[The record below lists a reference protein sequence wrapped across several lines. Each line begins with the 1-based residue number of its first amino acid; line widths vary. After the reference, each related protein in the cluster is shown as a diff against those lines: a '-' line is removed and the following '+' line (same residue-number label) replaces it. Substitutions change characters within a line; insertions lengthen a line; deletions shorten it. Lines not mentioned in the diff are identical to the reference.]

1 MSVRPQDPRS
11 RPARG
16 TGDVLVT
23 GATGRLGHAVVQE
36 LVREGVAARLLVRP
50 GRGTAAPSGPKV
62 WIREG
67 AFSDGQALRLAL
79 EGVRTVFHL
88 AGVVRSADPVALVD
102 VHERGTAAL
111 VRACEETGVERIVA
125 VSSDTVGRIHKS
137 AYAQSKGRMEA
148 ILSLSAVPC
157 VVLRPPM
164 ILGPGSPHL
173 ASLVQMARLPVL
185 PWPGDLPPR
194 APVRVEDVAR
204 VVLDA
209 GFGPDPGRDPIL
221 LPGAEALQWT
231 ELVGRV
237 AEAMNRPR
245 PKVVSLPARALLP
258 WLERGGSGPL
268 ATLAERLRGLFED
281 AGGDT
286 TLADGRIGWNPGRI
300 DVPWLRTV
308 IRKG

>member
-1 MSVRPQDPRS
+1 M
-11 RPARG
+11 
-16 TGDVLVT
+16 LVT
-23 GATGRLGHAVVQE
+23 GATGRLGHAVVHE
-36 LVREGVAARLLVRP
+36 LVRSGVAVRLLVRP

-67 AFSDGQALRLAL
+67 SFRDREALRLTL
-79 EGVRTVFHL
+79 DGVRAVLHL
-88 AGVVRSADPVALVD
+88 AGVVRSADPDALAE
-102 VHERGTAAL
+102 VHERGTSAL
-111 VRACEETGVERIVA
+111 VRACEEAGVERIVA
-125 VSSDTVGRIHKS
+125 VSSDTVGRVHKS
-137 AYAQSKGRMEA
+137 LYALSKAEMEG
-148 ILSLSAVPC
+148 ILARSAVPC

-194 APVRVEDVAR
+194 GPVRVEDVAR
-204 VVLDA
+204 AVLDA
-209 GFGPDPGRDPIL
+209 GLGPDPGRAPIH
-221 LPGAEALQWT
+221 LPGAESLPWT

-237 AEAMNRPR
+237 AEAMDRPR
-245 PKVVSLPARALLP
+245 PKVVSLPVRSLLP

-268 ATLAERLRGLFED
+268 STLAERLRGLFED

-286 TLADGRIGWNPGRI
+286 TLAETRTGWRPQPI

-308 IRKG
+308 IQKG